1 MSAVNTGNIAKA
13 LQVGVN
19 KFWGMG
25 YGQHPLELN
34 DIFETFDSSKAY
46 EEDVQIVGT
55 GLFPVKAQGA
65 PISYDM
71 VKQGFTT
78 RYSQLTYAMGII
90 FTWEML
96 KYKQYDL
103 GLKQA
108 RYLGHSARQTQET
121 IAANV
126 LNRAFNSSYLG
137 GDGKELCATDHPLQG
152 GGTYRN
158 ELATPADLSHAAI
171 EQALIDIG
179 KFTDDRGLKIAVKAV
194 SLIHPTE
201 LQFEA
206 DRILNSSLQSGT
218 ANNDKNTLSGKLT
231 PKMNHYLTDPDAWFI
246 KTNVMD
252 GMKRF
257 VTEALKA
264 PTSENDF
271 DTYNAK
277 FKTMFAEAYGWTDPR
292 CIYGSPG
299 V

>member
-1 MSAVNTGNIAKA
+1 MGAVNTGVLAKA

-25 YGQHPLELN
+25 YGEHPLELT
-34 DIFETFDSSKAY
+34 DIFETFDSEKYY

-55 GLFPVKAQGA
+55 GLVPQKAQGA
-65 PISYDM
+65 PIAYDM
-71 VKQGFTT
+71 VKQGFTK
-78 RYSQLTYAMGII
+78 RYTQVTYAMGII

-108 RYLGHSARQTQET
+108 RYLGYSSRQTQET

-126 LNRAFNSSYLG
+126 LNRAFNSSYTG

-152 GGTYRN
+152 GGTLRN
-158 ELATPADLSHAAI
+158 ELATPADLSHAAV

-179 KFTDDRGLKIAVKAV
+179 RFVDDRGLKIKVKAK
-194 SLIHPTE
+194 SLIHPID

-206 DRILNSSLQSGT
+206 ERIFGSSLESGT
-218 ANNDKNTLSGKLT
+218 ANNDINVLKGKLK
-231 PKMNHYLTDPDAWFI
+231 PVANHFLTDPDAWFI
-246 KTNVMD
+246 KTDVQD
-252 GMKRF
+252 GLKRF
-257 VTEALKA
+257 VTEKVKA
-264 PTSENDF
+264 PVSENDF
-271 DTYNAK
+271 DTYNLK
-277 FKTMFAEAYGWTDPR
+277 YKTMFAEAYGWTDFR
-292 CIYGSPG
+292 DLFGSPG